1 MLPSSLYT
9 RFTFVLS
16 FIDIAEVNFC
26 VFFRVT
32 SVVVPFRRT
41 GYVASL
47 FVARDGWVYVVV
59 VPNMPF
65 LELVNPPI
73 LPQDSLPD
81 TSNPVNPVLPSHLYS
96 HSRLLRST

>member
-47 FVARDGWVYVVV
+47 FVARDGWVYVVEI
-59 VPNMPF
+59 PNIF
-65 LELVNPPI
+65 LELVNPSI
-73 LPQDSLPD
+73 LPQDALPD
-81 TSNPVNPVLPSHLYS
+81 VPITVLPSQ
-96 HSRLLRST
+96 